1 MYAKLARGVVRN
13 PWRTITA
20 WLVVATIVGFFGP
33 GLSASGDQADFLP
46 SHYESVQAGK
56 VQETAFAE
64 SGGGSAATFVV
75 RRHDGAALTSA
86 DQQLVEQV
94 AGQLRD
100 KAIPHVTEVQ
110 ASEATVS
117 ENGLVQLLQVTVDGP
132 QSDPGTEEAGRA
144 LRAAAGPL
152 FEDTDLKA
160 GMTGDVGIV
169 IDAQD
174 AFASAEQVI
183 ALATVVLIIVLQLLI
198 FRSPVAALLPMVTIG
213 VLVFV
218 SVKLIGIA
226 QRIFD
231 LTAEQSVTVWVTV
244 VLFGVGTD
252 YILFLLFRYR
262 EQLRTGEHPRTA
274 LIHATARVAKVITS
288 AGAAI
293 VIAFSSLA
301 FSSFGSFKAQGP
313 ALAIAVAATVA
324 TALTLIPAIVSL
336 LGPKVFWPS
345 KSWQRQPRA
354 RASAKLSDLIV
365 HRAGVLAAAAVVV
378 LALLSLGTLRF
389 QASYDYNAGLPQDTE
404 SAIALRDLQRGFPVG
419 ALNPTSVLLVSDT
432 GQPLDEA
439 GVNSFRSRLSGLDG
453 VGQAG
458 PAGYSSDRT
467 VATISM
473 LLDHDSGS
481 PEAVD
486 TVADTLRPTAHHAA
500 PAGTHALVGG
510 PTATF
515 ADIRSAVNQD
525 YSLVFPLAAGLTAL
539 VLLALLR
546 SIVAATLLMVLVGL
560 SYLATLGASVFVMQD
575 GLGKAGIIFN
585 VPIFMYLFVVAI
597 GTDYNI
603 LMVDRLREET
613 REGRDP
619 GEAARLAI
627 RHTGPTAVAA
637 AVILAGTFSSLML
650 AGVALL
656 AEMGFAVAAGILI
669 SALLV
674 SSLLVPTLTVLMG
687 RGFWW
692 PARLTPAGRT
702 QPMAGSDPDG
712 PAPPAADRPAVK
724 TAVDSGET
732 WDHR

>member
-1 MYAKLARGVVRN
+1 MYTTLARRVVRH
-13 PWRTITA
+13 PWWTIGA
-20 WLVVATIVGFFGP
+20 WLVAAAVVGFFGP
-33 GLSASGDQADFLP
+33 GLSASGDQAEFLP

-56 VQETAFAE
+56 AQKAAFAQ
-64 SGGGSAATFVV
+64 SGAGSAATFVV
-75 RRHDGAALTSA
+75 QRRDGAALTGA
-86 DQQLVEQV
+86 DQQLVEQA

-100 KAIPHVTEVQ
+100 RAIPHVTEVQ
-110 ASEATVS
+110 AGRQTVS
-117 ENGLVQLLQVTVDGP
+117 ENGLVQLIQVTVDGT
-132 QSDPGTEEAGRA
+132 QSDPGTQEAGRA
-144 LRAAAGPL
+144 LRAATEPMFAN
-152 FEDTDLKA
+152 TDLKA

-169 IDAQD
+169 IDAED

-183 ALATVVLIIVLQLLI
+183 ALATVGLIIVLQLLI

-213 VLVFV
+213 LLVFV

-226 QRIFD
+226 QRIFS

-262 EQLRTGEHPRTA
+262 EQLRGGDDPRTA

-293 VIAFSSLA
+293 VIAFSTLA

-313 ALAIAVAATVA
+313 ALAIAVVATVV

-354 RASAKLSDLIV
+354 RASTKLSNLVVD
-365 HRAGVLAAAAVVV
+365 RAGVLAAAAVVV
-378 LALLSLGTLRF
+378 LALLSLGALRF

-404 SAIALRDLQRGFPVG
+404 SAIALKDLQRGFPVG
-419 ALNPTSVLLVSDT
+419 ALNPSSALLVSDT
-432 GQPLDEA
+432 GQPLEETAVDA
-439 GVNSFRSRLSGLDG
+439 FRSRLAGVEG

-458 PAGYSSDRT
+458 PAAYSPDRT
-467 VATISM
+467 VARISV
-473 LLDHDSGS
+473 LLDHESGS

-486 TVADTLRPTAHHAA
+486 TVADVLRPTAHEAA

-515 ADIRSAVNQD
+515 ADIRSAVNRD
-525 YSLVFPLAAGLTAL
+525 YSVVFPLAAALTAL

-546 SIVAATLLMVLVGL
+546 SIVAAVLLMVLVGL
-560 SYLATLGASVFVMQD
+560 SYLATLGTSVLVMQE

-603 LMVDRLREET
+603 LMVDRLRDET
-613 REGRDP
+613 REGHSPR
-619 GEAARLAI
+619 EAARLAI

-637 AVILAGTFSSLML
+637 GVILAGTFSSLLL

-674 SSLLVPTLTVLMG
+674 SSLLVPALMVLMG

-692 PARLTPAGRT
+692 PARLTAVQRPQPVAVTDPASPPEPVVG
-702 QPMAGSDPDG
+702 G
-712 PAPPAADRPAVK
+712 PVAE
-724 TAVDSGET
+724 TAVGSG
-732 WDHR
+732 DVGNLR

>member
-1 MYAKLARGVVRN
+1 MYATLARGVVRR
-13 PWRTITA
+13 PWWTISA
-20 WLVVATIVGFFGP
+20 WLVVAAIVGFFGP

-100 KAIPHVTEVQ
+100 KAIPHVSEVQ
-110 ASEATVS
+110 ASKATVS

-144 LRAAAGPL
+144 LRAAVGPL
-152 FEDTDLKA
+152 FENTELSA

-262 EQLRTGEHPRTA
+262 EQLRTGEDPRTA

-293 VIAFSSLA
+293 VIAFSTLA

-313 ALAIAVAATVA
+313 ALAIAVAATVV

-345 KSWQRQPRA
+345 NSWQRQPRA
-354 RASAKLSDLIV
+354 RASAKLSGLIAN
-365 HRAGVLAAAAVVV
+365 RAGVLAAAAVVV
-378 LALLSLGTLRF
+378 LALLSLGALRF

-432 GQPLDEA
+432 GQPLDEV
-439 GVNSFRSRLSGLDG
+439 GVDSFRSQLSGVDG

-458 PAGYSSDRT
+458 PAVYGPDRT
-467 VATISM
+467 VAKISM

-546 SIVAATLLMVLVGL
+546 SIVAAVLLMVLVGL

-613 REGRDP
+613 REGRTP
-619 GEAARLAI
+619 GGAARLAI

-637 AVILAGTFSSLML
+637 AVILAGTFSSLTL

-702 QPMAGSDPDG
+702 QPMAGADPDG
-712 PAPPAADRPAVK
+712 PPEPAADRPGDESTVG
-724 TAVDSGET
+724 SG
-732 WDHR
+732 DARDRR

>member
-1 MYAKLARGVVRN
+1 MYAKLARGVVRH
-13 PWRTITA
+13 PWWTITA

-231 LTAEQSVTVWVTV
+231 LTAEQSITVWVTV

-486 TVADTLRPTAHHAA
+486 TVADTLRPTAHHAV